1 MGSVSG
7 RSSRLIW
14 LTCAC
19 KHVNTA
25 NLVSTVVC
33 HLSLCDARLL
43 VAQKLCNCVS
53 SKDTD
58 RRPFAVSGKVEGNL
72 PATLPVSEM
81 LCRVL
86 VPAGMCTTVRTLY
99 AYVSKMA
106 HPSVKCCPHS

>member
-25 NLVSTVVC
+25 DLVSTVVC
-33 HLSLCDARLL
+33 NMSLCDARLL

-58 RRPFAVSGKVEGNL
+58 RRAFRCEWQSGRQSASNPASQRNAL
-72 PATLPVSEM
+72 PLSLA
-81 LCRVL
+81 CRHVYNCQNI
-86 VPAGMCTTVRTLY
+86 VCI
-99 AYVSKMA
+99 
-106 HPSVKCCPHS
+106 CQ